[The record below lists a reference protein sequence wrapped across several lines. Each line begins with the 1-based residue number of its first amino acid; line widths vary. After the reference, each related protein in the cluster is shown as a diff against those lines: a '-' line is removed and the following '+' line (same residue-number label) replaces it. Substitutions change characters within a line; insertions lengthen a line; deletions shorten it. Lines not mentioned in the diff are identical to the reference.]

1 MSKYINLLI
10 LSKVDDF
17 LSELFSG
24 LGKNFSWAS
33 LVVLFTGVLIGF
45 ILALAIYLIIFV
57 ASIKSEKQKIEEF
70 KSDEELDELK
80 KELSIKIDE
89 IKEDYLND
97 STGLTTKEKT
107 QMLGSTIYHTVNV
120 IAGTYYPESKYP
132 LYELSIDELIV
143 LIKYLSTRLDEVFSK
158 NILKFFRKMTITQV
172 FKFIDAKKKIEDNKI
187 VQTTI
192 KAKPHKILSAISATL
207 NYANPI
213 YWFKK
218 IFTGTVVNFTINK
231 VFILVIDIVAD
242 ETSKAYSKS
251 IYNEEI
257 NIHRKEIEQVISEIQ
272 EENN

>member
-1 MSKYINLLI
+1 MIKKINLLI
-10 LSKVDDF
+10 LTKIDDVF
-17 LSELFSG
+17 TDIFSG
-24 LGKNFSWAS
+24 LGKDFSWS
-33 LVVLFTGVLIGF
+33 SIVVLLTGILIGF

-57 ASIKSEKQKIEEF
+57 ASIKAEKQKLTDN
-70 KSDEELDELK
+70 KTDEELDELK
-80 KELSIKIDE
+80 QELSTKINE
-89 IKEDYLND
+89 IKENFLND
-97 STGLTTKEKT
+97 STGLSTKEKT

-132 LYELSIDELIV
+132 IYELSVDELIV
-143 LIKYLSTRLDEVFSK
+143 LLKYLSNRLDEVFSK
-158 NILKFFRKMTITQV
+158 NILRFFRKMTITQV

-187 VQTTI
+187 VKTTI
-192 KAKPHKILSAISATL
+192 KAKPHKILSAISTTL

-231 VFILVIDIVAD
+231 VFLLVIDIVAD

-272 EENN
+272 DENE